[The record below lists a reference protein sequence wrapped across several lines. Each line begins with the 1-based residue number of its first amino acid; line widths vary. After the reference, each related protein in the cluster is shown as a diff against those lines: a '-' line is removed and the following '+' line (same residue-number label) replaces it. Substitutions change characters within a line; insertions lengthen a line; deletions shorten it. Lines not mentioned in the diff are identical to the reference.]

1 MSVARQDRDHTLS
14 VFLTMF
20 LLSLL
25 ALAQPSPHFPRQPSL
40 PPSVHLSI
48 QEEDT
53 ETFTRTQLYRLN
65 NSLTSPRQSQTH
77 SPYFEGDIVG
87 VAVQWNNERV
97 GREMILSFNS
107 EL

>member
-1 MSVARQDRDHTLS
+1 ML
-14 VFLTMF
+14 

-25 ALAQPSPHFPRQPSL
+25 SLLSLAQAYTHFPRQPSL

-48 QEEDT
+48 KEEDT

-65 NSLTSPRQSQTH
+65 NSLTSPRRSQSQTH